1 VEVQVRDAR
10 LTDID
15 RITTVVER
23 AGAQWTAGEL
33 SDAADLLRR
42 MIYLPNAAV
51 LAALDGRAVVGVAV
65 LSLRPSVVAGGL
77 VGTIDL
83 LSVDP
88 GQHISGVTEALLREV
103 TRSARNKGCVV
114 LDASPPED
122 PAELMLWQRAGFVES
137 GVRFSCPVAS
147 AAKTTW

>member
-1 VEVQVRDAR
+1 
-10 LTDID
+10 
-15 RITTVVER
+15 
-23 AGAQWTAGEL
+23 
-33 SDAADLLRR
+33 
-42 MIYLPNAAV
+42 
-51 LAALDGRAVVGVAV
+51 
-65 LSLRPSVVAGGL
+65 
-77 VGTIDL
+77 
-83 LSVDP
+83 
-88 GQHISGVTEALLREV
+88 VTEALLREV